1 MRIVPDDAR
10 SRAPAARVFGA
21 GNAGAG
27 APLPQLF
34 FRALRSRISPADAS
48 LTRISPSQSRSNSSD
63 ALDKIRFEGLTDK
76 SRLEGQV
83 RRAPPALLAD
93 ARLRF
98 DTFPKHTKIFL
109 ATVDTSREETRGR
122 SGGA

>member
-1 MRIVPDDAR
+1 VRIAPDDAR
-10 SRAPAARVFGA
+10 SRAPSARVFGA

-76 SRLEGQV
+76 SRLEAQV
-83 RRAPPALLAD
+83 RHRPPRKHPTTAFDSFPNLAI
-93 ARLRF
+93 A
-98 DTFPKHTKIFL
+98 I
-109 ATVDTSREETRGR
+109 RGR
-122 SGGA
+122 KPS